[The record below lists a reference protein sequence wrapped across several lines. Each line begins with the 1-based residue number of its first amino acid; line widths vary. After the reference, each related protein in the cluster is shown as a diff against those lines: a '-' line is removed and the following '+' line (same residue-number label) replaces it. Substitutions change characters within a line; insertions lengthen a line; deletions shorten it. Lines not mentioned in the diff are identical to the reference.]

1 MLNPLRIKV
10 FEIMSVTFYK
20 SLKKFIFYQLYK
32 GLKIN
37 ESVLKRNLLSVI
49 VKYTIKKKFYKIIH
63 AVINRK
69 KKQKKFQL

>member
-49 VKYTIKKKFYKIIH
+49 VKYTIKKKSYKII
-63 AVINRK
+63 
-69 KKQKKFQL
+69 L